1 MSEKRIK
8 PKALPQHEQVK
19 RSHWLDRFGSLW
31 LRFDRFGWD
40 VLGILLLSAGMITSL
55 GLAGLSAGNLMEV
68 LVWLLKRWLGWGS
81 YLFVVVLIAL
91 GVLTLLRRLTHSPQY
106 RLGRILALEGLFF
119 SLLAVLSISGG
130 RSVTRADQG
139 LDGGLIGWGLAT
151 LMNVVLPQPVVAI
164 LLIILCI
171 VFAVSGFG
179 LSSWFVRK
187 FENWLLNADQ
197 PRPAAVSAQLS
208 GQPVSISRSVESEA
222 PSQEGSLEKDRSLLE
237 GIPRKE
243 EGLPPLHILMHEQSN
258 SPDEENIHSTA
269 EVIEQTLREF
279 GIPVRVVGFRVGPT
293 VTQFAVEPGFVEK
306 EAPDGQIIKQKVRVS
321 QISALSRD
329 LALSLSAE
337 RLRIQAPVPG
347 RSFVGIEVPNR
358 KISVVRLRPLLESE
372 NFRRSESRLA
382 IALGRDVSGQ
392 PVIADLARMPHL
404 LIAGTTGS
412 GKSVCIAAL
421 AVCLVMNNRP
431 SDLRLA
437 MMDPKMVE
445 LIRFNGLPHL
455 FGKVETDVD
464 RMLGVLNWALAEM
477 DSRYRLLETARARD
491 IEVYNRRAERRKQ
504 PPLPRIV
511 ILIDELA
518 DLMMSAPD
526 QTEHNLVRLA
536 QMARATGIH
545 LVIATQRPS
554 TDVVTGLIKANFPAR
569 ISFNVAS
576 SIDSRVILDSTGAE
590 TLMGRGDMLFLN
602 PEAGV
607 PLRAQGV
614 MVTDHEIQ
622 RVVNFWQETNP
633 ELESSAPW
641 EELIKQDEE
650 TGGDN
655 LLKQAIAIVK
665 QTQRASA
672 SLLQRRLHIGYPRA
686 ARLIDEMEALGVV
699 GPVQGGGRER
709 EVLWSPDD
717 ADLGED
723 IAPEED
729 DF

>member
-1 MSEKRIK
+1 MSRKRIK
-8 PKALPQHEQVK
+8 TEDSSQREQLK
-19 RSHWLDRFGSLW
+19 KTHWLDRFGSLW

-40 VLGILLLSAGMITSL
+40 VLGIFLVSTGMITLL
-55 GLAGLSAGNLMEV
+55 GLAGLSVGNLMV
-68 LVWLLKRWLGWGS
+68 VWVWLLKRWLGWGS
-81 YLFVVVLIAL
+81 FLLVVVLIAL
-91 GVLTLLRRLTHSPQY
+91 GVLILLRRPIYFPQN

-119 SLLAVLSISGG
+119 SLLAIFSISGG
-130 RSVTRADQG
+130 RSVARADQG

-151 LMNVVLPQPVVAI
+151 LMDVVLPQPVVAI
-164 LLIILCI
+164 LLIFLCI
-171 VFAVSGFG
+171 GFAVAGFG
-179 LSSWFVRK
+179 LNSWFVRR
-187 FENWLLNADQ
+187 FESWLLTADKPVQ
-197 PRPAAVSAQLS
+197 FSEQPAAELP
-208 GQPVSISRSVESEA
+208 PVDAITPLQEDSI
-222 PSQEGSLEKDRSLLE
+222 EKDPSYTE
-237 GIPRKE
+237 ESPGKG
-243 EGLPPLHILMHEQSN
+243 EGLPPLHILMHERLN
-258 SPDEENIHSTA
+258 NPDEENIHSTA

-279 GIPVRVVGFRVGPT
+279 GVPVKVVGFRVGPT
-293 VTQFAVEPGFVEK
+293 VTQFAIEPGFVEK
-306 EAPDGQIIKQKVRVS
+306 ESPDGKIIRQKIRVS

-329 LALSLSAE
+329 IALSLSAE

-358 KISVVRLRPLLESE
+358 KIAVVRLRPLLESE
-372 NFRRSESRLA
+372 NFRRTESRLE

-392 PVIADLARMPHL
+392 PLVADLARMPHL

-455 FGKVETDVD
+455 LGKVETDVD
-464 RMLGVLNWALAEM
+464 RMLGVLNWGLAEM
-477 DSRYRLLETARARD
+477 DARYRLLEAARARD
-491 IEVYNRRAERRKQ
+491 IEVYNRKAERRKQ

-545 LVIATQRPS
+545 LVLATQRPS

-602 PEAGV
+602 PEVGV

-622 RVVNFWQETNP
+622 RVINFWQENNP
-633 ELESSAPW
+633 AEESPSPW

-650 TGGDN
+650 SGGDI

-723 IAPEED
+723 IAAEEE
-729 DF
+729 F